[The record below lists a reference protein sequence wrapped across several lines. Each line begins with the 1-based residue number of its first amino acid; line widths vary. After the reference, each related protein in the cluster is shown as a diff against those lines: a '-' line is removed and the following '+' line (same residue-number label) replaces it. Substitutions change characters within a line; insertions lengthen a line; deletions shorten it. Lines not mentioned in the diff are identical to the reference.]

1 MRYLVLQEVYCV
13 PFTLCFNFIIIHFV
27 ANHLSEA
34 MVSFSF
40 YPVFDICA
48 SSPLKLHVGHKKQQ
62 QQNGYSTWDPRKAK
76 NGEVPQYDEIPYG
89 DVGPVGPSGKGQLPE
104 VPAEYSQVP
113 QIPQRQGI
121 IVQKLTETNSIIPHG
136 IWNGVSHCSPKGCET
151 CAKNCSAKQSF
162 LLKNKSFDLE

>member
-1 MRYLVLQEVYCV
+1 M
-13 PFTLCFNFIIIHFV
+13 IIHFV
-27 ANHLSEA
+27 ANLSEA

-40 YPVFDICA
+40 LPVFDICA

-89 DVGPVGPSGKGQLPE
+89 DVGPGGHSGKGHLPE

-121 IVQKLTETNSIIPHG
+121 IVQKLTKTNSIIPHG
-136 IWNGVSHCSPKGCET
+136 IWNRVSHRLPKNGCET
-151 CAKNCSAKQSF
+151 CPEYCSAKQT
-162 LLKNKSFDLE
+162 LKIQIALIYDPIPLKKSYNLV